1 MPGMGNRLLNHA
13 SILPAGTRGL
23 GDIKFT
29 VNGGC
34 LLITGSA
41 CFFKKAQELN
51 DKKIIKT
58 ETIFVMGNGLYK
70 NILNSL
76 FRIKNKK
83 AQPGI

>member
-1 MPGMGNRLLNHA
+1 MGNRLLNHA

-34 LLITGSA
+34 FWDARSTS
-41 CFFKKAQELN
+41 FFKKAHEFS
-51 DKKIIKT
+51 DRKTIKT
-58 ETIFVMGNGLYK
+58 ETIFIMETDLDK

-76 FRIKNKK
+76 FIIKNKK
-83 AQPGI
+83 AQPGA